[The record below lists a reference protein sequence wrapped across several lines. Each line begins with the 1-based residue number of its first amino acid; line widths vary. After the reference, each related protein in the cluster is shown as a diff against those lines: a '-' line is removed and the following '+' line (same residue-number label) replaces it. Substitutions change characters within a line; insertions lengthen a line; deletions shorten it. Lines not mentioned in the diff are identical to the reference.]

1 MYSNT
6 KIHNQVTIPTS
17 WQMSQASA
25 GTAKRHKVGPGND
38 GETSTLGMVY
48 GWNGGFHGKITIF
61 HGKTHYKWWFSIVM
75 FKLPEGTQKCVFFSA
90 FDFSAVWQR

>member
-6 KIHNQVTIPTS
+6 KTHNQVTIPTS

-48 GWNGGFHGKITIF
+48 G
-61 HGKTHYKWWFSIVM
+61 
-75 FKLPEGTQKCVFFSA
+75 
-90 FDFSAVWQR
+90 